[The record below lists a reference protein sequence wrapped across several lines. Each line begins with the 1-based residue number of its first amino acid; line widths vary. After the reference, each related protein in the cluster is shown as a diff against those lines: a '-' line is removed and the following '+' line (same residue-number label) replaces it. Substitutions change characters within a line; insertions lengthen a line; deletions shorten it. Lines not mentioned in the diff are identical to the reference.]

1 MAEIKPVVNDRI
13 AHYTTYTWGPVTSG
27 DTCTPIRVGR
37 HNAALASVQVTGTF
51 DGNDATIEVSNDGE
65 NYVATDVALSA
76 AGIQDFSSL
85 CPYIK
90 PVGAGDAGTG
100 LTYTLILWE

>member
-13 AHYTTYTWGPVTSG
+13 GHFTTYTWGPVTSG
-27 DTCTPIRVGR
+27 DTCAPIRTGH
-37 HNAALASVQVTGTF
+37 HNAALASVQVVGTF
-51 DGNDATIEVSNDGE
+51 GGDDATIEVSNDGT
-65 NYVATDVALSA
+65 NYVATDVSLSA

-85 CPYIK
+85 SPFIK

-100 LTYTLILWE
+100 LTYTLVLWG